1 MSQAACESEGH
12 AWDDLT
18 RLITPR
24 EPTSD
29 DVQRHGN
36 LNNFGSSVEAQPEE
50 KPYCEVDELE

>member
-1 MSQAACESEGH
+1 MSQAACESERR

-18 RLITPR
+18 RFSHRR

-36 LNNFGSSVEAQPEE
+36 LNNLGSSVEAQPEE